1 MEAACSH
8 SCRGNENKTPP
19 ASIIA
24 IFIVACVFPAGLGDF
39 DAPRLSN
46 KSRRQELPSPTL
58 SFAATVRFAFRMHG
72 ALLGTDVVP
81 ASIRYSDGC
90 LIPTCQTSSQESI
103 ARLRRHFDSS
113 HPGSNFAL
121 GIGLCQTYPPRS
133 LPWQL
138 PIAWPIWRSSRTW
151 TTSCK
156 SPSPWL
162 RNCRIRESLKL
173 SRSSPSRSDRRP
185 PRRPTRKLP
194 RTPRS
199 RMRQKQ
205 PRLQCRRTP
214 MRPVPPILRKPNLHH
229 GGKCTVLLKAA
240 TKTN

>member
-1 MEAACSH
+1 MGRWNCGFARVVLSQVGTH
-8 SCRGNENKTPP
+8 VST
-19 ASIIA
+19 SINSLQRRL
-24 IFIVACVFPAGLGDF
+24 FNTNL
-39 DAPRLSN
+39 PR
-46 KSRRQELPSPTL
+46 
-58 SFAATVRFAFRMHG
+58 
-72 ALLGTDVVP
+72 
-81 ASIRYSDGC
+81 
-90 LIPTCQTSSQESI
+90 SSQESI
-103 ARLRRHFDSS
+103 ARLRSHFGSS
-113 HPGSNFAL
+113 HFGLKFAL

-173 SRSSPSRSDRRP
+173 SQSSPSRSDRRP

-194 RTPRS
+194 RKPRS

-205 PRLQCRRTP
+205 PRHRTSEQHQFLGLRPVHQCRRT
-214 MRPVPPILRKPNLHH
+214 R
-229 GGKCTVLLKAA
+229 GG
-240 TKTN
+240 NM